1 MLTAAAAAS
10 AGWTEA
16 VAKPEETPGP
26 APFGSGIPEQAER
39 LWRGPAAIR
48 AHDSRACALRF
59 RRVWDFCDQ
68 AKRLR

>member
-1 MLTAAAAAS
+1 MLTATAAAS

-16 VAKPEETPGP
+16 VAKLEEAPGP
-26 APFGSGIPEQAER
+26 ASFGSGIPEQAER

-48 AHDSRACALRF
+48 ALDSRACALRL
-59 RRVWDFCDQ
+59 RRVRDVCDQ